1 MEPPRMSVASTISNS
16 LYILAC
22 SASFGA
28 FGMHQNFL
36 IYKSILFSADSKY
49 LRINLFQKEIGQ
61 HLLSVLFTI
70 PSGSLNNALPET
82 FHVILAEVG

>member
-22 SASFGA
+22 SACQKKSFGA

-61 HLLSVLFTI
+61 HLLS
-70 PSGSLNNALPET
+70 ALIYDP
-82 FHVILAEVG
+82 FRIAQ